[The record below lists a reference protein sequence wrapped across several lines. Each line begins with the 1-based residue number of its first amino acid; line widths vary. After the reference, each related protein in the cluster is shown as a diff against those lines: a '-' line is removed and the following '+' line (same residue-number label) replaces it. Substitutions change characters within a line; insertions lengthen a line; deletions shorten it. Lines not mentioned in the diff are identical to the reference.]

1 MEINISPSQGAR
13 FDTIVQEKPCVAKFH
28 SPNCHFCVELE
39 PIWKSLLKSPEIA
52 KSNTSFLNVN
62 YDAISNINSK
72 CAENIV
78 GVPTIMIV
86 YNKGKSRKL
95 HNASNDLDSI
105 RKFLNDN
112 DNLLQQHGGRSHE
125 KKTRRKKHTN
135 KQRLKRKKTK
145 RKYHLQKRKFN
156 AQKKQTKKKN
166 NYRKK

>member
-28 SPNCHFCVELE
+28 SPNCHYCVELE
-39 PIWKSLLKSPEIA
+39 PIWKSLLKSPQIA

-105 RKFLNDN
+105 LKFLNDN
-112 DNLLQQHGGRSHE
+112 ANLLQQHGGKRKG
-125 KKTRRKKHTN
+125 KKTRRKKRTTQ
-135 KQRLKRKKTK
+135 KRSPRKKTT
-145 RKYHLQKRKFN
+145 RKYHSRKRYS
-156 AQKKQTKKKN
+156 KKKR

>member
-28 SPNCHFCVELE
+28 SPNCHYCVELA
-39 PIWKSLLKSPEIA
+39 PIWKSLLKSPQIA

-95 HNASNDLDSI
+95 HNTSNDLDSI
-105 RKFLNDN
+105 LKFLNDN
-112 DNLLQQHGGRSHE
+112 TNLLQQHGCRRKG
-125 KKTRRKKHTN
+125 KKTRLKKRTTQ
-135 KQRLKRKKTK
+135 KRSPRKKTT
-145 RKYHLQKRKFN
+145 RKYHSRKRKLN
-156 AQKKQTKKKN
+156 SRKRYIKKK
-166 NYRKK
+166 

>member
-28 SPNCHFCVELE
+28 SPNCHYCVELE
-39 PIWKSLLKSPEIA
+39 PIWKSLLKSPQIA

-62 YDAISNINSK
+62 YDAVPNINSK

-95 HNASNDLDSI
+95 HNAANDLDSI
-105 RKFLNDN
+105 LKFLNDN
-112 DNLLQQHGGRSHE
+112 DNLLKQHGGRRQKKNCRE
-125 KKTRRKKHTN
+125 KKRTTKKRSPRKKMT
-135 KQRLKRKKTK
+135 
-145 RKYHLQKRKFN
+145 RKYHSRKRKLN
-156 AQKKQTKKKN
+156 SRKRYTKKK
-166 NYRKK
+166 